1 MNIGIGKKK
10 ERIAIGLF
18 NGFGFRYLYQT
29 DFLKR
34 CLSNDAEVLV
44 FVDESVTPG
53 LDIAADY
60 RGLKIQPVRTE
71 ELQEYSKKWGVLQQF
86 FRQVRLFVYG
96 DVNVTG
102 EIFFQRFLDDLKQ
115 ARKKASALG
124 YVFNRM
130 RQLSVTITKWFLSRS
145 HSLRSAFVWIECR
158 LFTPSVFSRLLIEN
172 GIDEVVVVSL
182 GTFDWDQY
190 LMREA
195 NKLGIDVSTVIL
207 SWDNPTTRGYR
218 GAKVNRAIVW
228 TRTMKNEL
236 CRLHDIPSHNIFI
249 GGVAIFDNHFQI
261 ATSRRTRSPAYAR
274 GRKRKIFF
282 ATKSPN
288 TYPWNPNVI
297 RAIGVAIKDT
307 TIADAQLIARI
318 HPLHYRQVN
327 NQYVFSEVLESYK
340 SLSEEFRDEIQIE
353 YPVILPGKANY
364 MMPKSEIMRLTEGI
378 ADSDVVVN
386 IFSTLNI
393 ESAIFDKPLV
403 NICYDH
409 RHAEYSFV
417 PKARHSVH
425 SDAKE
430 SHNQR
435 IVDTGGVRCVYNDI
449 QLVEAINS
457 YLENPELERRNRQ
470 RIVDEEAG
478 PYQGYASRIVADFV
492 CFG

>member
-1 MNIGIGKKK
+1 MKIGIGEKK

-29 DFLKR
+29 EFVAR
-34 CLSNDAEVLV
+34 CLSNGAEVLV
-44 FVDESVTPG
+44 FVDDSVTPS
-53 LDIAADY
+53 LDIAADC
-60 RGLKIQPVRTE
+60 RGLKIQPVLSE
-71 ELQEYSKKWGVLQQF
+71 ELQEYSKKWEFLQQF

-96 DVNVTG
+96 DINVTG
-102 EIFFQRFLDDLKQ
+102 EIFFQRFLDDLRQ

-124 YVFNRM
+124 YVMNRM
-130 RQLSVTITKWFLSRS
+130 RQLLVTIAKWFLSS
-145 HSLRSAFVWIECR
+145 SQTLRSAFVWIECR
-158 LFTPSVFSRLLIEN
+158 LFTPSVFSRFLIEN
-172 GIDEVVVVSL
+172 RIDEVVVVSL

-218 GAKVNRAIVW
+218 GAKVDRAIVW

-236 CRLHDIPSHNIFI
+236 RRLHDIPSENIFV

-297 RAIGVAIKDT
+297 RVIGTAIKDK
-307 TIADAQLIARI
+307 TIADAQLIVRI
-318 HPLHYRQVN
+318 HPLHYRRVGN
-327 NQYVFSEVLESYK
+327 RYVFNQVLESYK
-340 SLSEEFRDEIQIE
+340 SMSEEFRDEIQIE
-353 YPVILPGKANY
+353 YPVVLPGKANY
-364 MMPKSEIMRLTEGI
+364 MMPKSEIMRLTEAI

-393 ESAIFDKPLV
+393 ESAIFDKALV

-417 PKARHSVH
+417 PKARHSVQ

-435 IVDTGGVRCVYNDI
+435 IVDTGGVRCVYNDT

-457 YLENPELERRNRQ
+457 YLDNPELERRDRQ

-478 PYQGYASRIVADFV
+478 PYQGYASRIVADFI